1 VSVVEPAA
9 AREEAVPRRRYLPAG
24 YRVTYDLGILAV
36 AGLIFLIF
44 SLTAAHF
51 TDLDNL
57 LNIVRQWSLTGIVAI
72 GLTFVMIAAE
82 IDLSVG
88 SLYALLTGVL
98 AELTVENGWNPW
110 VGALVIILI
119 GIGTGVMH
127 GLITQI
133 FNVPSF
139 IVTLGGLAAYLGIYN
154 LMTGGYTIAGFD
166 APTFSRITGS
176 YVGRVP
182 VQLFWFA
189 GVAIVAWIVL
199 SFTPFGYNVFAVGGN
214 ARAARRVGI
223 RSWLVKTQCFML
235 LGGLIGLAGALNLG
249 WLHSATPQTGVSLLL
264 DAITAVIIGGTSLFG
279 GAGSI
284 RGTIV
289 GLAIL
294 GMISNGLVLLGVS
307 PYWDPVAKGT
317 IIVIA
322 VVMGSLLRGRRVE
335 D

>member
-1 VSVVEPAA
+1 MSLAEQAA
-9 AREEAVPRRRYLPAG
+9 TSEEAASRRWRPTSG
-24 YRVTYDLGILAV
+24 YRLTYDVGIILV
-36 AGLIFLIF
+36 AGVIFLAF
-44 SLTAAHF
+44 ALTANHF

-57 LNIVRQWSLTGIVAI
+57 LNIVRQFSLTGIVAI
-72 GLTFVMIAAE
+72 GMTFVMIAAE

-98 AELTVENGWNPW
+98 AKLTIESGWNPW
-110 VGALVIILI
+110 VGALVIIGV
-119 GIGTGVMH
+119 GIAVGVFH
-127 GLITQI
+127 GLVTQI
-133 FNVPSF
+133 FSVPSF
-139 IVTLGGLAAYLGIYN
+139 IVTLGGLAASLGIYN

-166 APTFSRITGS
+166 APTFSRITGG

-182 VQLFWFA
+182 VQLFWFL
-189 GVAIVAWIVL
+189 GVVLVASFVL

-223 RSWLVKTQCFML
+223 RSWWVKTQCFMI

-249 WLHSATPQTGVSLLL
+249 WLHSSTPQTGVSLLL
-264 DAITAVIIGGTSLFG
+264 DAIPAVIIGGTSLFG

-284 RGTIV
+284 RGTVV
-289 GLAIL
+289 GLVIL

-317 IIVIA
+317 IIVVA
-322 VVMGSLLRGRRVE
+322 VLMGSLLRRRVE